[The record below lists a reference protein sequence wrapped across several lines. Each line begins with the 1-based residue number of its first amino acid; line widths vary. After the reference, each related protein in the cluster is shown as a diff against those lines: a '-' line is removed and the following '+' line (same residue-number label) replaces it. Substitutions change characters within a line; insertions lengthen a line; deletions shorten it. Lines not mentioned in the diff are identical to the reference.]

1 MASDTFPHFLKIM
14 SAALTFMLQQQYVQ
28 NQRSKGNYDTVIPV
42 TISERKISLA
52 LTFGVETNPEVG
64 KETSRGG

>member
-1 MASDTFPHFLKIM
+1 
-14 SAALTFMLQQQYVQ
+14 MLQQPYVQ

-52 LTFGVETNPEVG
+52 LTFGVETNPEAG